1 MSRGMADNRA
11 GSGERPARVPTH
23 LRKGDT
29 VMVIAGKERG
39 KTGKI
44 LRVIAEKNRATV
56 ERMNMV
62 KRHRKGRSAQTAGG
76 IIEKEAPLHLS
87 NVQVFDPKA
96 GRGTRVGVRVLP
108 DGRRERVSRASGE
121 TLSKAE

>member
-1 MSRGMADNRA
+1 MSRGIADNRA

-39 KTGKI
+39 KTGKL

-56 ERMNMV
+56 ERLNMV
-62 KRHRKGRSAQTAGG
+62 KRHRKGRGVQSPGG
-76 IIEKEAPLHLS
+76 ILEKEAALHLS
-87 NVQVFDPKA
+87 NLMIMCERCNKP
-96 GRGTRVGVRVLP
+96 TRIGAKRLDDGKSVRVC
-108 DGRRERVSRASGE
+108 RRCGEQLERA
-121 TLSKAE
+121 